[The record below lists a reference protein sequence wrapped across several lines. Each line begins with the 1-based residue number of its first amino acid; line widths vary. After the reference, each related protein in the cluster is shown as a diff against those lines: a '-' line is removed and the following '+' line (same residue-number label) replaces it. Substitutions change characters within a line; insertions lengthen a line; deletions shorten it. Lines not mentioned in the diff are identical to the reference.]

1 MYFAFHIN
9 TDKSSQAENKEAIA
23 AIVSLNDPD
32 SWIAD
37 YITAAEYDDLFSEQ
51 LCNFVDAHANYSASD
66 VALN

>member
-32 SWIAD
+32 SGLQTI
-37 YITAAEYDDLFSEQ
+37 
-51 LCNFVDAHANYSASD
+51 
-66 VALN
+66 